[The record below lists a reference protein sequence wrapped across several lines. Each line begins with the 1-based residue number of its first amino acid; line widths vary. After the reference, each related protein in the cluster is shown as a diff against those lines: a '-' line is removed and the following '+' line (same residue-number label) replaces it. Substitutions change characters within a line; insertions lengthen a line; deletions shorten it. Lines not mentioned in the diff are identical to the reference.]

1 MAKNYSYAF
10 ENLSKGY
17 EELKKIVQSLDK
29 VEFLQDVKEKICA
42 FDIPKFL
49 GSSFI
54 ERWENLNK
62 VQDIIEYANKTFS
75 TYKSTEEKESI
86 SDLLS
91 KQDLDIK
98 VINIAINRYQQDL
111 SFIIND
117 LSLETLFQ
125 AIESGNEKFV
135 TAMLQRD
142 PGLIENVD
150 VDEWGPIHACARV
163 GNNKI
168 LKILVETFKADVN
181 QKTAYGKTP
190 MHIAAENG
198 KIETLLE
205 LKKLGAD
212 ISIENRGDENVID
225 ILRDHHIVI
234 PRHLFQQIFEGSEDL
249 SEDFSITVSGD
260 ISFNG
265 HQPIESH

>member
-1 MAKNYSYAF
+1 MNPEIRYEYLWCVEYYVKGP
-10 ENLSKGY
+10 LSNQNINVY
-17 EELKKIVQSLDK
+17 
-29 VEFLQDVKEKICA
+29 F
-42 FDIPKFL
+42 
-49 GSSFI
+49 
-54 ERWENLNK
+54 
-62 VQDIIEYANKTFS
+62 
-75 TYKSTEEKESI
+75 TEETLARDFINKECIQTDNNTIGTKIFKGLHRNLCVCYDNSYYSFGKCI
-86 SDLLS
+86 NV
-91 KQDLDIK
+91 IK
-98 VINIAINRYQQDL
+98 RYQQ
-111 SFIIND
+111 D

-260 ISFNG
+260 ISFNR
-265 HQPIESH
+265 HQPIK